1 LCNNKTISNKSLL
14 EKSETI
20 KAAPFDTQTTAI
32 VGTSANG
39 KPKIGTMR
47 KTALQTNLMTI
58 PQVGE
63 ELQLHRSTVYGWIKA
78 GMVPAVKLGRSL
90 RVRRTDLEA
99 VINASRTFS
108 RQEALA

>member
-1 LCNNKTISNKSLL
+1 
-14 EKSETI
+14 
-20 KAAPFDTQTTAI
+20 
-32 VGTSANG
+32 
-39 KPKIGTMR
+39 MR
-47 KTALQTNLMTI
+47 KTTLQTNLMTI

-78 GMVPAVKLGRSL
+78 GLVPAVKLGRSL